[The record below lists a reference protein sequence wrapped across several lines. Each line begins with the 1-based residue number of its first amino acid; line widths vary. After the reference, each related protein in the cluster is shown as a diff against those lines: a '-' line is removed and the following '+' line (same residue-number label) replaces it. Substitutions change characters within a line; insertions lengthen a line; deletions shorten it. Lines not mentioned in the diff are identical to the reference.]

1 MTFITGGLPPMANEI
16 KTIIYNIQLLSMN
29 QSFLHNLPSK
39 TLVNGF
45 TDTFENKQ
53 GVDLSLS
60 TVYYDEPGK
69 YFTELPGEMDLT
81 QVIQIDQ
88 TSNIELSDSG
98 GLSFTSDGL
107 SMKKTIVS
115 NGAINTGTGYASPA
129 MVSNLSPAP
138 IVITASSEYVSPNC
152 PAWRAFD
159 QNENH
164 STNPDECWIASAA
177 GTETAPQWIKI
188 DFGPNS
194 SIIINKYSILSRNSL
209 DPTYVSAPK
218 NFQLLGSNDDI
229 VWNTLDSVQDLP
241 ELPSNTWS
249 DYLTFQN
256 DVAYRYYKLQIVGS
270 WGTGLTSLSQLKL
283 VQASYAV
290 PTSLEAAILL
300 GTSTSSWMNIK
311 SISPSFATPG
321 SSKIFYALSFN
332 QGTPS
337 ENWKI
342 WNGSAWKNIAQLD
355 SGNWRFLDNSGTWIN
370 STVNT
375 TIDALKQ
382 ALGFDTNHMDSQSLA
397 SINENFSQVFDP
409 GMISVA
415 IGMKADEVQQVPSIG
430 HFVTIHDEAGLDM
443 DLISQPYCACVPIA
457 KAYVSLLVKDLS
469 PGARLYIGVGDE
481 APNWIE
487 LSGYSEL
494 ENVSTGVGN
503 YSASLSD
510 LEALT
515 GTVRIRV
522 TSPAG
527 TGMEIHG
534 WAVNWGS

>member
-1 MTFITGGLPPMANEI
+1 MTFITGGLPPMAGELNAI
-16 KTIIYNIQLLSMN
+16 VYNLQLLSMN
-29 QSFLHNLPSK
+29 QSSMSNLPPQK
-39 TLVNGF
+39 MTNGF
-45 TDTFENKQ
+45 SDTFQDKQ

-60 TVYYDEPGK
+60 TAYYDEPGK
-69 YFTELPGEMDLT
+69 YFCEMPGQKDLN

-88 TSNIELSDSG
+88 TSNIEPPDSDS
-98 GLSFTSDGL
+98 LSVTSDGL
-107 SMKKTIVS
+107 SLKKTIIS
-115 NGAINTGTGYASPA
+115 NGATNTGTSYASLA

-138 IVITASSEYVSPNC
+138 VVITASSEYVSPNC

-164 STNPDECWIASAA
+164 STNPEECWIASAA

-188 DFGPNS
+188 DFGPDS
-194 SIIINKYSILSRNSL
+194 SVIINKYSILSRNSL
-209 DPTYVSAPK
+209 DPTYVSAPR

-229 VWNTLDSVQDLP
+229 VWKTLDSVPDLP

-249 DYLTFQN
+249 NYLTFDN
-256 DVAYRYYKLQIVGS
+256 NVAYRYYKFQIMGS

-290 PTSLEAAILL
+290 PTSLETAILF

-311 SISPSFATPG
+311 SISPSFSTPG

-332 QGTPS
+332 QGTLS

-355 SGNWRFLDNSGTWIN
+355 SGNWLFLDNSGTWIN

-375 TIDALKQ
+375 RLDALKQ
-382 ALGFDTNHMDSQSLA
+382 ALGFNTNQMDSQGLA
-397 SINENFSQVFDP
+397 SINENFSEFFVP
-409 GMISVA
+409 GTISVA
-415 IGMKADEVQQVPSIG
+415 IGMMADENQEVPSLG
-430 HFVTIHDEAGLDM
+430 YFTVTHDEIGQEL
-443 DLISQPYCACVPIA
+443 DLISRPYFADVPIT
-457 KAYVSLLVKDLS
+457 KAYVSFLVKDLS
-469 PGARLYIGVGDE
+469 PGSMPYIGVGGE
-481 APNWIE
+481 APDWIE
-487 LSGYSEL
+487 LRGYSEL
-494 ENVSTGVGN
+494 ENVSTGVGS

-522 TSPAG
+522 TAPAG
-527 TGMEIHG
+527 TEMQIHG

>member
-16 KTIIYNIQLLSMN
+16 KTIMYNIQLLSMN

-45 TDTFENKQ
+45 TDTFEDKQ

-60 TVYYDEPGK
+60 TAYYDEPGK
-69 YFTELPGEMDLT
+69 YFTELPGQMGLT

-88 TSNIELSDSG
+88 TSNIERSDSN
-98 GLSFTSDGL
+98 GLSITSDGL
-107 SMKKTIVS
+107 SMTKTIIS
-115 NGAINTGTGYASPA
+115 NGDINSGTGYATPA
-129 MVSNLSPAP
+129 MVSKLSPAP
-138 IVITASSEYVSPNC
+138 VVITASSEYVSPNC

-164 STNPDECWIASAA
+164 STNPEECWIASAA

-194 SIIINKYSILSRNSL
+194 SIIINKYSILSRNSP
-209 DPTYVSAPK
+209 DPAYVSAPR

-290 PTSLEAAILL
+290 PTSLEAAILF

-311 SISPSFATPG
+311 SIIPEFRYPWV
-321 SSKIFYALSFN
+321 
-332 QGTPS
+332 
-337 ENWKI
+337 E
-342 WNGSAWKNIAQLD
+342 
-355 SGNWRFLDNSGTWIN
+355 
-370 STVNT
+370 
-375 TIDALKQ
+375 
-382 ALGFDTNHMDSQSLA
+382 
-397 SINENFSQVFDP
+397 
-409 GMISVA
+409 
-415 IGMKADEVQQVPSIG
+415 
-430 HFVTIHDEAGLDM
+430 
-443 DLISQPYCACVPIA
+443 
-457 KAYVSLLVKDLS
+457 
-469 PGARLYIGVGDE
+469 
-481 APNWIE
+481 
-487 LSGYSEL
+487 
-494 ENVSTGVGN
+494 
-503 YSASLSD
+503 
-510 LEALT
+510 
-515 GTVRIRV
+515 
-522 TSPAG
+522 
-527 TGMEIHG
+527 
-534 WAVNWGS
+534 

>member
-1 MTFITGGLPPMANEI
+1 MTFITGGLPPMTNEI
-16 KTIIYNIQLLSMN
+16 KTIMYNIQLLSMN
-29 QSFLHNLPSK
+29 QSFLRNLPSK

-45 TDTFENKQ
+45 KDTFEDKQ

-60 TVYYDEPGK
+60 TAYYDELAK
-69 YFTELPGEMDLT
+69 YFTEIPGQMGLT

-98 GLSFTSDGL
+98 GLSVTSDGL

-138 IVITASSEYVSPNC
+138 VVITASSEYVSPNC

-290 PTSLEAAILL
+290 PTSLEAAILF

-321 SSKIFYALSFN
+321 SSKISYALSFN

-342 WNGSAWKNIAQLD
+342 WKGSAWKNIAQLD
-355 SGNWRFLDNSGTWIN
+355 SGTWQYLDNSGMWTNPIVN
-370 STVNT
+370 SRLSAV
-375 TIDALKQ
+375 KQ
-382 ALGFDTNHMDSQSLA
+382 ALGFNTNQMDSQSLA
-397 SINENFSQVFDP
+397 LINENFSQVFDP

-430 HFVTIHDEAGLDM
+430 HFVTSHDEAGLGL
-443 DLISQPYCACVPIA
+443 DLISQSYNASIPIT
-457 KAYVSLLVKDLS
+457 KAYVSFLAKDIS

-487 LSGYSEL
+487 LSGYSKVAS
-494 ENVSTGVGN
+494 VSTGVEN
-503 YSASLSD
+503 YSTSAPD
-510 LEALT
+510 LEKPA
-515 GTVRIRV
+515 GPFRIRV
-522 TSPAG
+522 TAPAG

-534 WAVNWGS
+534 WAVNWGD